1 MELDEVRILKVFK
14 NEING
19 EHSKS
24 MQIENINNLSPEQ
37 IKWFKEQEL
46 IFQND
51 DKLYKQ
57 KIEAKE
63 KLINFI
69 YERKKQLENNQIHK
83 IYKFFEH

>member
-1 MELDEVRILKVFK
+1 MELDEDGILKVFT

-24 MQIENINNLSPEQ
+24 IQIEIINNLSPEQ
-37 IKWFKEQEL
+37 IKQFKEQEL

-57 KIEAKE
+57 KIDY
-63 KLINFI
+63 I
-69 YERKKQLENNQIHK
+69 
-83 IYKFFEH
+83 